1 MPPLLGAFTVD
12 FCTVKLIVVKK
23 KAKTPDVRDL
33 FSDHGWGGG
42 GSCPQSHVIKTA
54 ENKETAN

>member
-12 FCTVKLIVVKK
+12 FKRCEK
-23 KAKTPDVRDL
+23 KAKTLDVRDL
-33 FSDHGWGGG
+33 FSDHVGVRGGGG